1 MKKVFIVTITCIL
14 FCAQIDAQPGDTP
27 TKTKNVKEL
36 IQDAE
41 LLINRQQFEPA
52 KVALESAIKQKKNFV
67 IAYRLLGIVNTKLRN
82 YDESILA
89 YEKLF
94 ELSPTLSKAAY
105 FECAQAYM
113 KRYKYDR
120 ALALFN
126 LYKNAAS
133 ADYKAD
139 EQTVQI
145 AYDMILEREIRS
157 CLYAR
162 EIDVSGMKEESINLG
177 GNINSVADEYLPTL
191 TGDGRWLI
199 FTSNRGGENILMS
212 KPAANGNWSQARSI
226 SKAINTP
233 RNEGMA
239 KLTVCGRVIYF
250 SACGWENVE
259 GGCDIFEADF
269 DTQNDFAV
277 VDEVRPSQGL
287 NSKQWDSQP
296 AISCDGKTMYFA
308 SNRKGGKGGTDL
320 WMSKLAEDGLWDPPV
335 NMEAINT
342 DGDEEAPYIAPDGVT
357 LYFSSDGHPGFGEA
371 DIFRTVQ
378 QENGTWTQPVN
389 LGHAVNTPFREA
401 GIVIS
406 PDGTTA
412 YYASAKEGG
421 QGGLDIY
428 TIAMHPEIA
437 PEKANVMVDAYV
449 YDAATKEPVENVK
462 VKIGKSGTPKQE
474 FKTDEHG
481 RFFVCLPDKNS
492 YSYIL
497 MKPDYQT
504 FVGAE
509 YFRRNK
515 DEPTKKIEVFLIPS
529 TTKTEAKIPPKRKV
543 RKNLSVYFDSG
554 KYNITEIQKE
564 QLERMVNQFEDKTTI
579 KLKVTGFA
587 DDVGNQDFNLAL
599 SIERAKMVSD
609 YLISLGLDTSQVKYE
624 GGGVV
629 QGDIAKHQ
637 KRRVEII
644 ISN

>member
-1 MKKVFIVTITCIL
+1 MNKVFIFTIACIFVL
-14 FCAQIDAQPGDTP
+14 GQGYAQPRGT
-27 TKTKNVKEL
+27 TKAKNAKEL
-36 IQDAE
+36 LQDAE
-41 LLINRQQFEPA
+41 ILINRQQFAPA
-52 KVALESAIKQKKNFV
+52 KVALESALKQKKNFV
-67 IAYRLLGIVNTKLRN
+67 IAYRLLGIVNNRLGK
-82 YDESILA
+82 YDESAIA

-94 ELSPTLSKAAY
+94 ELSPGLSKAAY
-105 FECAQAYM
+105 FECAKVYM
-113 KRYKYDR
+113 KGYKYEK

-133 ADYKAD
+133 TDYKAD

-145 AYDMILEREIRS
+145 AYDMTLDREISS

-162 EIDVSGMKEESINLG
+162 NIDLTEMKEEAINLG
-177 GNINSVADEYLPTL
+177 TNINSIADEYLPTL

-212 KPAANGNWSQARSI
+212 KPAANGSWGQARSI

-233 RNEGMA
+233 KNEGMA
-239 KLTVCGRVIYF
+239 KLTVCGRTIYF

-277 VDEVRPSQGL
+277 VDDVRPSQGL
-287 NSKQWDSQP
+287 NSKKWDSQP

-308 SNRKGGKGGTDL
+308 SNRKGGKKGTDL
-320 WMSKLAEDGLWDPPV
+320 WMSKLADDGLWDPPV
-335 NMEAINT
+335 NMELLNT
-342 DGDEEAPYIAPDGVT
+342 DGDEEAPYIAPDGLT
-357 LYFSSDGHPGFGEA
+357 LYFSSNGHPGFGEA
-371 DIFRTVQ
+371 DIFRTVLK
-378 QENGTWTQPVN
+378 EDKTWTKPVN
-389 LGHAVNTPFREA
+389 LGYSVNTPFREA

-412 YYASAKEGG
+412 YYASEKEGG
-421 QGGLDIY
+421 KGGLDVY
-428 TIAMHPEIA
+428 TIAMHPDIA

-449 YDAATKEPVENVK
+449 YDAATKEPIENVK
-462 VKIGKSGTPKQE
+462 VKIGKSGTQKQE
-474 FKTDEHG
+474 FKTDKHG
-481 RFFVCLPDKNS
+481 RFFVCLPNNNS

-497 MKPDYQT
+497 MNQDYQT

-515 DEPTKKIEVFLIPS
+515 DEPTKKIEVFLIPN
-529 TTKTEAKIPPKRKV
+529 TTKTEAKIPPRRKV

-554 KYNITEIQKE
+554 KYSITEIQKE

-609 YLISLGLDTSQVKYE
+609 YLISLGLGQSQVSYE